1 MSSTRGGIPR
11 FASLHAPFHK
21 GAAGFT
27 LVEVLVVVVIIAL
40 LASVVAVRIAPD
52 ARQSL
57 REEASRLAAVLAHA
71 RDEAITTGAPLAWQ
85 GAGSGYRFVRRAADR
100 TWQPL
105 DRDTALRARELAPGV
120 SLAAIETTAGGNGPA
135 PVIVLAP
142 TGLSEPYRITLAL
155 GAHRVRVSSD
165 GVNAPVIE
173 DLGL

>member
-1 MSSTRGGIPR
+1 MSSTR
-11 FASLHAPFHK
+11 AS
-21 GAAGFT
+21 GARGFT

-40 LASVVAVRIAPD
+40 LVSVVAVKIAPD

-57 REEASRLAAVLAHA
+57 REEATRLAAVLAHA

-105 DRDTALRARELAPGV
+105 DRDAALRARELAPGV
-120 SLAAIETTAGGNGPA
+120 SLAAIETTAGAGGPA

-142 TGLSEPYRITLAL
+142 TGLSEPFRITLAL
-155 GAHRVRVSSD
+155 GPHRVRVSSD

>member
-1 MSSTRGGIPR
+1 MSSTKPPLAR
-11 FASLHAPFHK
+11 
-21 GAAGFT
+21 GFT

-40 LASVVAVRIAPD
+40 LVSVVAVKIAPD

-57 REEASRLAAVLAHA
+57 REEAMQLAAVLAHA
-71 RDEAITTGAPLAWQ
+71 RDEAIVTGVPLAWQ

-105 DRDTALRARELAPGV
+105 DRDPALRARDLAPGV
-120 SLAAIETTAGGNGPA
+120 NLAAVETTASGDGPV

-142 TGLSEPYRITLAL
+142 AGLSEPFRITLAL
-155 GAHRVRVSSD
+155 GPHRVRVSSD
-165 GVNAPVIE
+165 GANSPVTE